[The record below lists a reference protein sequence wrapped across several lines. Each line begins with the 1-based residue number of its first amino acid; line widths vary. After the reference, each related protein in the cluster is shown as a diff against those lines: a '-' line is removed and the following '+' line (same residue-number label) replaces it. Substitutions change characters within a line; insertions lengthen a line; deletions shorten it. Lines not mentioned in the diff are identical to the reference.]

1 MIDFDTKSGLFT
13 STQIGNVIFHG
24 FGSKKSG
31 DGTKIETLHNLFKT
45 MQPTSVVIPQ
55 QTHSTHAK
63 TIGKNTIRSGI
74 LKVLDTD
81 ALVTNISRVA
91 LTVVTADCVPI
102 IYSDREHSIVG
113 ISHGGWKGTLQ
124 NISKNVID
132 SMCDLGAKKEHI
144 SVTIGPCIADCC
156 YEIYGPRLNDFEKS
170 FSADC
175 IFKSGKRAYLNLVKA
190 NRENLLSAGIV
201 PSNIEQIL
209 ACTSCDDARFWSYHR
224 DLRLHGEMINFMMLR

>member
-1 MIDFDTKSGLFT
+1 MIDFDNTSGLFT
-13 STQIGNVIFHG
+13 STQIGNTIFHG

-31 DGTKIETLHNLFKT
+31 GGTKIETLHNLFKT

-55 QTHSTHAK
+55 QTHSTHVK

-74 LKVLDTD
+74 LKVMDTD

-144 SVTIGPCIADCC
+144 LVTIGPCIADCC
-156 YEIYGPRLNDFEKS
+156 YGIYGMRLDDFEQS

-175 IFKSGKRAYLNLVKA
+175 IVTSGNRAYLNLVKA
-190 NRENLLSAGIV
+190 NRENLLSSGIL
-201 PSNIEQIL
+201 PINIDQSL
-209 ACTSCDDARFWSYHR
+209 TCTACDGARFWSYHR
-224 DLRLHGEMINFMMLR
+224 DHMLHGEMINFVMLR